1 MARSK
6 AASILSWVRNGPE
19 GEIKVVLDLARDA
32 FRERLNGQQASAAVK
47 APRARRQRKQK
58 ATEEAAAATV

>member
-1 MARSK
+1 
-6 AASILSWVRNGPE
+6 VRNGPE